1 MQASDKGPDGSRA
14 EQAAQTQ
21 GAQGAK
27 GRARRPLAGP
37 SVRRAKR
44 AAEWGKNK
52 YTGSWAEHLWHQLD
66 AADFMNQAMFLAATL
81 LLCAVPFM
89 LVTTALTGRSAVS
102 ACRAPGP

>member
-21 GAQGAK
+21 GGAGSK
-27 GRARRPLAGP
+27 GPGKKAALASRASGVPT
-37 SVRRAKR
+37 R

-66 AADFMNQAMFLAATL
+66 AA
-81 LLCAVPFM
+81 
-89 LVTTALTGRSAVS
+89 RIS
-102 ACRAPGP
+102 